1 WVLLLRDRAT
11 RAPVG
16 FSTQVLMDVRVEGV
30 GVRALFSGDT
40 VIHREYWGSQELTRT
55 WLRFAGQQLPACGG
69 RPFYCLL
76 RPKAHRPDLSLPL
89 LLPSLFPGCAAA
101 PPPSAQKLIEVLA
114 PARCPGAFHPSA
126 RLIDWQGDPG
136 RLRPALDSSPR
147 RLRNPHVR
155 FF

>member
-55 WLRFAGQQLPACGG
+55 WLRFAGDALTASGG
-69 RPFYCLL
+69 PPFYWFLI
-76 RPKAHRPDLSLPL
+76 PKAYPTYLYLPL
-89 LLPSLFPGCAAA
+89 FFRAFYPRYDAAT
-101 PPPSAQKLIEVLA
+101 PPFEQ
-114 PARCPGAFHPSA
+114 
-126 RLIDWQGDPG
+126 
-136 RLRPALDSSPR
+136 
-147 RLRNPHVR
+147 
-155 FF
+155 